1 MNKEM
6 NVDSAIELLKSGGSL
21 DQIIIA
27 DLETSKVRV
36 MDALLLA
43 QNGCVVPDGNIVY
56 DDDQIQY
63 DPDFDDVTWG
73 KPVSFKKLRQSWE
86 ADEASTDATD
96 FVIKLQVKN
105 ADMKQWLAKNE
116 DQINSVVEEFIE
128 NMYQADKST
137 R

>member
-1 MNKEM
+1 M

-86 ADEASTDATD
+86 TDEASTDATD

>member
-86 ADEASTDATD
+86 TDEASTDATD